1 MPPNRL
7 LMRRCLQSETGF
19 HFASQDANSSGE
31 VRILPN
37 GKLDFPKI
45 LRTRKG
51 GSTII
56 EISQSSS
63 SKIPIFFDGLGEQ
76 EAASSA
82 QAIGARAYT
91 KVGCSIFDQQE
102 IL

>member
-45 LRTRKG
+45 FEDKKGCFDHLRD
-51 GSTII
+51 
-56 EISQSSS
+56 SQSLS
-63 SKIPIFFDGLGEQ
+63 SKIPIFFEGLGEQ
-76 EAASSA
+76 RNRNPLVPAFHP
-82 QAIGARAYT
+82 QGR
-91 KVGCSIFDQQE
+91 D
-102 IL
+102 